1 MRRFWKLSV
10 GAMLVAGLF
19 ISPTLAD
26 NAVARVTKISEK
38 GRLDYVRDGRK
49 FQAYIDM
56 KDFVN
61 DVLITDA
68 NTFGSIEF
76 FTGGQIGINKNSQ
89 IEITSANQVNTI
101 NIKSGGIWS
110 KMATQKQPLQ
120 IRTSS
125 GVMGIKGTEFVVT
138 ETPEGTELSVLE
150 GQVEAT
156 PAEGGAPIQVMPG
169 MTVLLKLKS
178 VEVVTQG
185 EPEALRKSIRE
196 SSEWRGFD
204 TALSWAGTISS
215 YSPVP
220 LGSTGSAIS
229 TGGYYASRTVDL
241 IDNPAQTLANEAIN
255 QVSSRTGFGLPG
267 VSIGGGKKTPDYPHE
282 LTPDSQASPGSPQPA
297 DALNFSW
304 KGIKKADKYAVLISK
319 DAEANDLVW
328 TGETKEPQITYPKEA
343 APLTSGT
350 YYWRVIGLN
359 KKGDPVGKA
368 SQTTVEV
375 AGQ

>member
-1 MRRFWKLSV
+1 MRKIWKLSV

-19 ISPTLAD
+19 ISPALAD

-56 KDFVN
+56 KDLVN

-68 NTFGSIEF
+68 NTFGAIEF

-89 IEITSANQVNTI
+89 VEITSANQVNTI
-101 NIKSGGIWS
+101 NVKSGGIWS

-150 GQVEAT
+150 GQVEVT
-156 PAEGGAPIQVMPG
+156 PADGGTPTQVMPG
-169 MTVLLKLKS
+169 TQVLLKLKS

-185 EPEALRKSIRE
+185 EPEALRKSLYD
-196 SSEWRGFD
+196 SDEWRSFNE
-204 TALSWAGTISS
+204 ALYWSS
-215 YSPVP
+215 YITRYVP
-220 LGSTGSAIS
+220 YSGSALS
-229 TGGYYASRTVDL
+229 TGGYYASRTVEL

-267 VSIGGGKKTPDYPHE
+267 VSIGRGKKTPDYPHE
-282 LTPDSQASPGSPQPA
+282 LSPDSQASPGSTQSA
-297 DALNFSW
+297 DSLTFSW
-304 KGIKKADKYAVLISK
+304 KGIKKADKYAVLISR

-328 TGETKEPQITYPKEA
+328 TGQTKDPQIAYPKEA
-343 APLTSGT
+343 APLSGGT
-350 YYWRVIGLN
+350 YYWRVIGLD
-359 KKGDPVGKA
+359 KKGEPVGKA
-368 SQTTVEV
+368 SQTTFEV